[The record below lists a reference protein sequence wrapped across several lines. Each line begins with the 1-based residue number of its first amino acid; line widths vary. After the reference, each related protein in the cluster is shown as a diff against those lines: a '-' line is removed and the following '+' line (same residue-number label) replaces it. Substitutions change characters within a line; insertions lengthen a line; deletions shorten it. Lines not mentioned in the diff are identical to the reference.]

1 MSYLDK
7 ANGWRKIVVDD
18 QQFRWHFSAGSKN
31 SVLKLQGAVSS
42 GQQVMITMADWQDPI
57 FHIFQTGQ
65 GNEPAVI
72 TPKFA
77 NLAIK
82 FALLE
87 GWHPDE
93 PGQALQIIYQDK
105 IFTVDNVNSG

>member
-18 QQFRWHFSAGSKN
+18 QQFRWYFSVGSKN
-31 SVLKLQGAVSS
+31 SVLKLQGAISD
-42 GQQVMITMADWQDPI
+42 GQQVVITMPDWQDPI

-82 FALLE
+82 FALLN
-87 GWHPDE
+87 GWHPAE
-93 PGQALQIIYQDK
+93 AGQALAIIYQNK
-105 IFTVDNVNSG
+105 EFIV